1 MEYDAFDLDHWHLP
15 GLKLVEL
22 LLLERGKKALH
33 PGVVTAAP
41 RAAHALHSLI
51 SSETFPKIRAGE
63 LAAQVTVQKCRV
75 RCTPGRRLQTRGC
88 TVPFSLSSMERP
100 TISPL
105 LQSKT
110 AAM

>member
-15 GLKLVEL
+15 GLKLVEF
-22 LLLERGKKALH
+22 LLLERGKKAFH
-33 PGVVTAAP
+33 PGIVIAAP

-63 LAAQVTVQKCRV
+63 LAAPVTVQKCRV
-75 RCTPGRRLQTRGC
+75 RCTPGRRLQTHGC
-88 TVPFSLSSMERP
+88 ILLSSMERP

-105 LQSKT
+105 
-110 AAM
+110 